1 MVIAAWI
8 VFSIVCR
15 PLAAQVSPDVAG
27 TWQGTLETGK
37 GFRMV
42 LKMSKGAGPGSSGWQ
57 GVLYSID
64 GYMGSEERAASIT
77 LQGASFS
84 FAIAPINVSYQGKLS
99 ADGMSIAGAWTE
111 SGQSHPLNFV
121 RANAETAWAI
131 PEAEKNMAA
140 DADPEFEVAT
150 IKLTDPAWRNAGFHS
165 RGRHISCDNRTLSQ
179 IVTFAYGIHRTQLA
193 GAPDWFVT
201 DRYTIDGVANVEGEP
216 NLKQMQGMYRKL
228 LTDRFH
234 LVFHREKRELSV
246 YALRVA
252 KNGPKL
258 ERSLA
263 DPNAPPDS
271 TGGPAGWR
279 FTNNSMAV
287 FAFNMQLIALDK
299 PVVDQTE
306 LPGTYDFY
314 LRWTPDGAPTDDP
327 NAPPGLFTAIQEQI
341 GLKLEPAKAQAE
353 VLVIDKVERPS
364 EN

>member
-1 MVIAAWI
+1 MVVAAWI

-64 GYMGSEERAASIT
+64 GYMGSEGRAASIA

-111 SGQSHPLNFV
+111 GGQSHPLNFV

-228 LTDRFH
+228 LENRFH